1 MNKRNIDIISKY
13 FTPANAGIEVNIL
26 ETYKVLAKSWN
37 ITMHTSTD
45 TLKEIDVLSSTDLV
59 ENIQVKRYK
68 FGKLGYFPK
77 INWKKADLIC
87 LHNFNVFFFPILIWL
102 KIKKLQGHKFC
113 VIVTPHGG
121 FNPEWRVF
129 PKLQRV
135 LKYWYHKTVG
145 VYFLNTVVDKIRAV
159 SEWEK
164 RSMVEMGV
172 NPKKIRVITN
182 GLENDAFKDIEK
194 LASSDV
200 KKKVKSYGKYLI
212 QIGRVYPIK
221 NYETVIKS
229 LVQLPAEVKYLIV
242 GEEEKNNH
250 YSGYKQQLID
260 LARSL
265 GVEKRVIFTGQVRGV
280 DKYYLIKH
288 AQLMVHMAL
297 WESFCNV
304 VHEGMSQGLVC
315 VVANN
320 TALPLLIK
328 DGVNGYCVETMDS
341 DMLAKKINYVLEHK
355 KSTKIKQ
362 IERLNQKLG
371 LEVSWVQVA
380 GKMDAFY
387 REGNI

>member
-1 MNKRNIDIISKY
+1 MNKRRIDIISKY

-26 ETYKVLAKSWN
+26 ETYKVLASTWD

-45 TLKEIDVLSSTDLV
+45 TLKEIDVLPATDVV

-68 FGKLGYFPK
+68 FGKLGYFPQ
-77 INWKKADLIC
+77 IYWAKADLVC
-87 LHNFNVFFFPILIWL
+87 LHNFNVFFFPILVWL
-102 KIKKLQGHKFC
+102 KIKKLQGYKFT
-113 VIVTPHGG
+113 VVVTPHGG
-121 FNPEWRVF
+121 FNPEWSVF
-129 PKLQRV
+129 PKLQGT

-145 VYFLNTVVDKIRAV
+145 TFCLNTVVDKIRAV
-159 SEWEK
+159 SLWEK

-172 NPKKIRVITN
+172 NPKKISVITN

-221 NYETVIKS
+221 NYETVIKA
-229 LVQLPAEVKYLIV
+229 LAQLPKDVKYLIV

-250 YSGYKQQLID
+250 YSGYKQQLIE
-260 LARSL
+260 LARTL

-288 AQLMVHMAL
+288 AQMMVHMAL

-341 DMLAKKINYVLEHK
+341 VMLANKINYILDNK
-355 KSTKIKQ
+355 QSAKIKQ
-362 IERLNQKLG
+362 IEERNRKLG
-371 LEVSWVQVA
+371 LEVSWTQVA
-380 GKMDAFY
+380 GKMDTFY
-387 REGNI
+387 REENL